1 MQRSRSRALR
11 VLMLLLAF
19 AMVASSCGGRDD
31 DSGGGGGG
39 GGGGDNGGENGDNG
53 DGGEG
58 GEGVFSIDTSECPDN
73 DTAGISDD
81 NVITLASSFPQSGL
95 TAAFAQIS
103 KGYIAYFDKIN
114 AEGGVTI
121 AGEQYTIE
129 VEHKDDE
136 YQSARTIQNIEELV
150 GGQGDGAFAV
160 FNVVGTANN
169 IAIREDLQENCVPN
183 LFAATGSSTWGNPE
197 YPWLVGSTLA
207 PYSIEAVAYADWL
220 KENQPEAKVAMLIQ
234 DDDFGQAYEQA
245 FRMAIEGSDITVTEV
260 ATYPTGTNEVA
271 TQVTSLRASGADAFF
286 NGSTLLACPNGLTE
300 AASINWER
308 ESTFVSGTCI
318 SKTLTG
324 LAGPAADDILAVTN
338 TMDPMNPEY
347 ADDPVMA
354 EYLATLDEYA
364 ADDVDPENGIVAYGY
379 TQAAI
384 FVHVLENAESASRS
398 AVLNSMRNI
407 DSDGIG
413 MLVPGVRLHMDAND
427 PFLAEDVQMVQYNFV
442 SADEG
447 GFFENVGEVL
457 DFEGRTAEITPEE
470 LINN

>member
-1 MQRSRSRALR
+1 MQSRSRALR

-19 AMVASSCGGRDD
+19 ALVASSCGGRDD
-31 DSGGGGGG
+31 DSGGGGGN
-39 GGGGDNGGENGDNG
+39 GGDNGGENGGGGGG
-53 DGGEG
+53 DGG
-58 GEGVFSIDTSECPDN
+58 FSVDTADCPDN

-121 AGEQYTIE
+121 DGEQYTIE

-136 YQSARTIQNIEELV
+136 YQSARTIQNIDELV
-150 GGQGDGAFAV
+150 GQDGDGAFAV

-169 IAIREDLQENCVPN
+169 IAIRDDLHENCVPN
-183 LFAATGSSTWGNPE
+183 LFAATGSSSWGNPE

-207 PYSIEAVAYADWL
+207 PYSIEAAAYADWL
-220 KENQPEAKVAMLIQ
+220 KENQPEAQVAMLVQ
-234 DDDFGQAYEQA
+234 DDDFGQTYEES
-245 FRMAIEGSDITVTEV
+245 FRKAIEGSDITVTEV

-271 TQVTSLRASGADAFF
+271 TQVTSLAASGADAFF
-286 NGSTLLACPNGLTE
+286 NGSTLLACPNALTE

-324 LAGPAADDILAVTN
+324 LAGEAADDILAVTN
-338 TMDPMNPEY
+338 TMDPVNPEY

-354 EYLATLDEYA
+354 EYLQTLEEYA
-364 ADDVDPENGIVAYGY
+364 DADVDPENGIVAYGY

-398 AVLNSMRNI
+398 AVLNSLRNI
-407 DSDGIG
+407 DTDGIG
-413 MLVPGVRLHMDAND
+413 MMVPGAVLKMSEDDA
-427 PFLAEDVQMVQYNFV
+427 FLAENVQLVQYNYV
-442 SADEG
+442 SEDEAY
-447 GFFENVGEVL
+447 FENVGEIL
-457 DFEGRTAEITPEE
+457 DFEGQTSELTPPE